1 VDRGRR
7 GRGGGSEAAFTI
19 VEMLMVIALIG
30 LVAAFAVPKLN
41 FSAYRVN
48 GAVRGTVGLLA
59 RAERLAVTDQSNVN
73 VLFDVANNAIKIHE
87 DANNDNVMD
96 PGERVRSYPLGEGVV
111 YGRAG
116 APVRLY
122 TGTPT
127 SFSRTQGG
135 MPEVIF
141 RRDGSASEN
150 GGFYITTA
158 TALNA
163 NGSRPQDARS
173 IELIQSTG
181 RIEWYQY
188 NGSTWIKKF

>member
-1 VDRGRR
+1 MDR
-7 GRGGGSEAAFTI
+7 GRGGSRAAFTI
-19 VEMLMVIALIG
+19 VEILMVIALIG

-48 GAVRGTVGLLA
+48 GAVRATVGLLA

-73 VLFDVANNAIKIHE
+73 VLFDVANGAVKIHE
-87 DANNDNVMD
+87 DANNDNVVD
-96 PGERVRSYPLGEGVV
+96 PGERIRSYPLGEGIIF
-111 YGRAG
+111 GRG
-116 APVRLY
+116 SAPVRLY
-122 TGTPT
+122 AGTPT

-150 GGFYITTA
+150 GGFYITTT

-163 NGSRPQDARS
+163 DRPQDARS

-188 NGSTWIKKF
+188 NGSQWVKKF